1 MCKSPWT
8 RHVVL
13 SVLVFS
19 SLAALSSAAPLPQR
33 TGTAKTMD
41 EVVDRVIT
49 NENRLNTQISQ
60 YSPLVET
67 YIQNLKPDANLG
79 YTPAG
84 DKYFLGRAQFTKGV
98 ELVSLSDT
106 GGKGKKIFTGIGN
119 FFSFAMQYLPDGFLQ
134 MIFIDTNGFD
144 KQHYKFD
151 YVRREFLGEVRC
163 LVFDVTPREKAGKG
177 RFLGRIWVEDQDY
190 NIVRFNGAYGG
201 NGHSSWYFH
210 FDSWRTNAQ
219 PGLWV
224 PSFVYSEEKELHYAL
239 AKKLDFKAQTRLWG
253 YNLGHAAQEQELTKI
268 LVETPVTDESKNAN
282 DLSPVQAQRSW
293 DRQAEDNVIDRLQ
306 RIGLIA
312 PKGEVDKVLETV
324 VNNLEVTNNLDID
337 PDVRCRIMMT
347 STLESFT
354 VGHTI
359 VLSRGL
365 IDVLPDEASL
375 ATMIAHELGHIVL
388 GHRLDSSYAFFDQ
401 LLGVQ
406 DKDTFRHFGFA
417 RTPEEETAASAKAA
431 ELLAKSPYNNQLASA
446 KLFVTAVDA
455 RQKEI
460 PNLISPHL
468 GNRVLVAD
476 LKAAVP
482 ATTDK
487 KGVTITALPIGGRVK
502 LDPWGDKLELL
513 KSKPIGNVAEREKM
527 PFEIT
532 PFMPYLTRFGVES
545 KPVAASVNTPSDPAP
560 SVNGQATQSPATDQS
575 TPAPAQDQ
583 PAPTPQQ

>member
-1 MCKSPWT
+1 MCNPAWAIRRSI
-8 RHVVL
+8 L
-13 SVLVFS
+13 SVLVLS
-19 SLAALSSAAPLPQR
+19 TLIPAAASAAPAPQ
-33 TGTAKTMD
+33 GTAKTMD

-49 NENRLNTQISQ
+49 NENRLNNQIAQ
-60 YSPLVET
+60 YQPLVET
-67 YIQNLKPDANLG
+67 YIQNLKPDKDLG

-84 DKYFLGRAQFTKGV
+84 DKYFLGRAQFSKGV

-106 GGKGKKIFTGIGN
+106 GGKGKKIFAGIGN

-201 NGHSSWYFH
+201 GGHSSWYFH

-219 PGLWV
+219 PGLWL
-224 PSFVYSEEKELHYAL
+224 PSFVYSEERELHYAL

-268 LVETPVTDESKNAN
+268 LVETPVTDESKNSN

-306 RIGLIA
+306 RIGLIS

-324 VNNLEVTNNLDID
+324 VNNLEVTNNLDLD

-354 VGHTI
+354 LGHTI

-375 ATMIAHELGHIVL
+375 ATMVAHELGHIVL

-417 RTPEEETAASAKAA
+417 RTPEEESAASAKAV
-431 ELLAKSPYNNQLASA
+431 ELLAKSPYNNQMASA
-446 KLFVTAVDA
+446 KLFVAAVDS

-468 GNRVLVAD
+468 GNRVLLAD
-476 LKAAVP
+476 AKIAAP
-482 ATTDK
+482 ADK
-487 KGVTITALPIGGRVK
+487 SAKTITALPIGGRVK
-502 LDPWGDKLELL
+502 IDPWADKLELL

-532 PFMPYLTRFGVES
+532 PFMPYLTRFGSEA
-545 KPVAASVNTPSDPAP
+545 KPVAASATPPSDPAASANAP
-560 SVNGQATQSPATDQS
+560 AASSPAPEQS
-575 TPAPAQDQ
+575 APAPN
-583 PAPTPQQ
+583 PN